1 MNASTPTTVAGER
14 TPDGGCRTIDATALK
29 ADLVRRRLLAAAG
42 AAAVV
47 AGFAGRR
54 ARAAPAAATVHTV
67 RIDAFA
73 FQPPVV
79 TVDLGDTIRWRNDD
93 PVPHTVTAK
102 GGFDSGAIAAGG
114 TWSYTATQRGRFAYI
129 CSFHPTMKGTLIVR

>member
-1 MNASTPTTVAGER
+1 M
-14 TPDGGCRTIDATALK
+14 DAAALK
-29 ADLVRRRLLAAAG
+29 AGLARRRLLAAAG

-47 AGFAGRR
+47 AGLAVRR
-54 ARAAPAAATVHTV
+54 ARAAPAAAVHTV

-73 FQPPVV
+73 FEPPMV
-79 TVDLGDTIRWRNDD
+79 TVELGDIVTWRNDD

-102 GGFDSGAIAAGG
+102 GDFDSGAIAAGG
-114 TWSYTATQRGRFAYI
+114 EWRYITVTRGRFDYV

>member
-1 MNASTPTTVAGER
+1 MEA
-14 TPDGGCRTIDATALK
+14 IALK
-29 ADLVRRRLLAAAG
+29 AGLARRRLLAAAG

-47 AGFAGRR
+47 AGLTVHC
-54 ARAAPAAATVHTV
+54 ARAAPAAATAHSV

-73 FQPPVV
+73 FEPPMV
-79 TVDLGDTIRWRNDD
+79 TVELGDIVTWRNDD

-102 GGFDSGAIAAGG
+102 GDFDSGAIAAGRE
-114 TWSYTATQRGRFAYI
+114 WRYTTVTRGRFDYV